1 VTAAL
6 IYLRVSTEEQAE
18 RGYSIAAQREECRA
32 KAQELGATEIT
43 EFVDEGVSGS
53 ILERPALVAALEKLK
68 AGGIRWFICLD
79 TSRLSRSVAHQL
91 LLIDEIKKAG
101 AELIFV
107 NSKFTDTPEDRFH
120 LTVLSAVDE
129 YERARTRL
137 RSLIGKRAKAKA
149 GKLTHS
155 PGLYGYEFDKET
167 DTLHIIEEE
176 AKIIRLMYQW
186 FTSDEDASPYEIAR
200 RLNAMG
206 IPSPKGKQWTKQ
218 TVKRILANS
227 AYAGILYIRRYD
239 TKDVK
244 FNKYKPPQERVS
256 RKERPREEWVPI
268 SVPTII
274 DKQTWEAAQKR
285 FENSRRRW
293 RSYSAYPYLLSGLM
307 RFGKCGAT
315 IHGNLF
321 TSKGKRR
328 AYYVCTAKS
337 PGIPGRERCKSQYL
351 DAPELEDIVWER
363 VSGWLTNPERL
374 RAELQAA
381 FPDETAKALEIELA
395 TIEKELVQASKE
407 RSRVATMFQ
416 KDLIPEVEMEQRLKE
431 IRERWEYL
439 SRRREQIL
447 KELSRHDLAA
457 QELERL
463 EELAAQIGDALDT
476 LSLEE
481 KKRLVNL
488 LIEEI
493 TVTGKRIDIKAKI
506 PDTIPENVAIL
517 ETAAAG
523 NGFYGRHD
531 AAHYRP
537 TTSRSS
543 RRNRQP
549 GQFLA

>member
-1 VTAAL
+1 MSAAL

-32 KAQELGATEIT
+32 RAQESGATEII

-101 AELIFV
+101 TELIFV
-107 NSKFTDTPEDRFH
+107 NSRFTDTPEDRFH

-167 DTLHIIEEE
+167 DTLRIIEEE

-186 FTSDEDASPYEIAR
+186 FASGEDASPYKIAN

-206 IPSPKGKQWTKQ
+206 IPSPRGKRWSKQ

-227 AYAGILYIRRYD
+227 AYAGTLYISRYD

-244 FNKYKPPQERVS
+244 FNKYKPPEERVS

-268 SVPTII
+268 SVPAIV

-293 RSYSAYPYLLSGLM
+293 RSFSTYPYLLSGLM
-307 RFGKCGAT
+307 RCGKCGAT
-315 IHGNLF
+315 MHGNLV
-321 TSKGKRR
+321 TSKGKKR

-337 PGIPGRERCKSQYL
+337 PGLPGRQHCQSSYL
-351 DAPELEDIVWER
+351 NAAEIEEVIWQK
-363 VSGWLTNPERL
+363 VSAWLTNPEKL
-374 RAELQAA
+374 RTELQAA
-381 FPDETAKALEIELA
+381 FPDETAQALETELDA
-395 TIEKELVQASKE
+395 VEKELVRAYEE

-416 KDLIPEVEMEQRLKE
+416 KGFIPEAEMEERLGE
-431 IRERWEYL
+431 IKGRRDYL

-447 KELSRHDLAA
+447 GELSRCDLAA
-457 QELERL
+457 RELKRL
-463 EELAAQIGDALDT
+463 EELAAGMGNALDS
-476 LSLEE
+476 LSSEE
-481 KKRLVNL
+481 KKCLINL
-488 LIEEI
+488 LIAEI
-493 TVTGKRIDIKAKI
+493 AVFGRRADIRARI
-506 PDTIPENVAIL
+506 PDAVPENIEAFAV
-517 ETAAAG
+517 ESS
-523 NGFYGRHD
+523 FFGRHD
-531 AAHYRP
+531 TACSGP
-537 TTSRSS
+537 
-543 RRNRQP
+543 
-549 GQFLA
+549 